1 MRHEAA
7 VGAFRKKKQHLEQFF
22 CIFLGK
28 RVWLLVVPCVILTS
42 ESGLKNAAQQ
52 LPEIFRNI
60 HRQEK
65 LLVSV

>member
-7 VGAFRKKKQHLEQFF
+7 VGAFRRTNQHLKEFF

-28 RVWLLVVPCVILTS
+28 RVWLSVVPCAITS
-42 ESGLKNAAQQ
+42 ESGLKNVAQQ